1 LLTIELVFRLLR
13 YTELEM
19 DKINLDSGLYIV
31 AVSGGMD
38 SVVLL
43 DLLSKNKNLDIVV
56 AHFDHGIRKESA
68 NDADFV
74 TKLAK
79 KYGLKLI
86 LGKGKLGGDVS
97 EDKAR
102 KARYDFLFEVL
113 NSEKAKAII
122 TAHHQDDVVETVIFN
137 ILRGTGR
144 KGITALSNQSE
155 ILRPMLEITKNEIL
169 DYAKQNKLAWVEDS
183 TNLDTKYTRNWI
195 RHVLLPKVGDDKKE
209 QIIQLNRSHQP
220 INIEVDEAISS
231 IIGAKEKIKRT
242 KLLNLPYLISC
253 EVVAGWLRE
262 NGLPEFDK
270 KTIDRIVRGIRTL
283 PTGKTIEIYGK
294 NQVRLDQEY
303 VEIIKR

>member
-1 LLTIELVFRLLR
+1 
-13 YTELEM
+13 M
-19 DKINLDSGLYIV
+19 KISVIPGKYIV
-31 AVSGGMD
+31 AVSGGVD

-43 DLLSKNKNLDIVV
+43 DLLSKNKNLELVV
-56 AHFDHGIRKESA
+56 AHFDHGIRQESA
-68 NDADFV
+68 KDRKFV
-74 TKLAK
+74 EKLAQ
-79 KYGLKLI
+79 KYELQIVVGE
-86 LGKGKLGGDVS
+86 GKLGSGAS
-97 EDKAR
+97 EDIAR
-102 KARYDFLFEVL
+102 KARYDFLFEIL
-113 NSEKAKAII
+113 KSEKAKAII

-144 KGITALSNQSE
+144 KGVTALSNQKQV
-155 ILRPMLEITKNEIL
+155 LRPLLNATKKEITE
-169 DYAKQNKLAWVEDS
+169 YARDNKLTWVEDS

-195 RHVLLPKVGDDKKE
+195 RHVLLPKMGDEKKE
-209 QIIQLNRSHQP
+209 QIIQLYRSHQP
-220 INIEVDEAISS
+220 INIEVDEAITS
-231 IIGAKEKIKRT
+231 IIGAKQSIKKT
-242 KLLNLPYLISC
+242 MLLNLPYSISC